1 MRHVLGT
8 CMDCLVP
15 CQSMFH
21 GLSLDQ
27 PGYRSPVTEIWRQ
40 RQQKEG
46 IRERNMG
53 HQWPQTGVNA
63 AWPWNMAIQ
72 FSNLTSWGGTMCSVG
87 KRKFFGMKS
96 ERRWSLLNK
105 ESSLYYG
112 YHFGDEES
120 KNQSKWLVQCQKL
133 ITRNIVCKLCVFW
146 LEPKCFFPLYYS
158 CQPKQKKDRGL
169 LYGNGLSWLYS
180 CLYCHSYRSASIGSS
195 SAAFRAG

>member
-1 MRHVLGT
+1 MQVNSSGYDPRYLFSCKLSALMRHVLGT

-40 RQQKEG
+40 WQQKEG

-96 ERRWSLLNK
+96 ESRWSLLNK

-158 CQPKQKKDRGL
+158 L
-169 LYGNGLSWLYS
+169 LD
-180 CLYCHSYRSASIGSS
+180 SICN
-195 SAAFRAG
+195 FRNKGGENAGFKC